1 MKIRM
6 FHVATVNE
14 EVLVS
19 ALLTRRLGLTHEAG
33 DATHRCV
40 DVQRQKVLIDFLAE
54 DVHDAL
60 SQTAGTEII
69 HLVVV
74 IIKRESYLGIYKGYT
89 LESAYNVVKFSG
101 IRFQELPSCRNI
113 EEEISILKLLPTG
126 HEHGSCDTK
135 REPAMVSSVPTSS
148 SAMRVLNSTCD
159 TAAMEASASPRNPIV
174 CRLKR
179 SSACRIFD
187 VA

>member
-1 MKIRM
+1 MDVHVNVVGVYIEVDKVRHLLAFGHKTVVRHHYCLMKIRM
-6 FHVATVNE
+6 LHVATVNE

-19 ALLTRRLGLTHEAG
+19 ALLACRFGFAHEAG

-74 IIKRESYLGIYKGYT
+74 IIKRESYLGIYKGYA
-89 LESAYNVVKFSG
+89 LESAYNVVKFG
-101 IRFQELPSCRNI
+101 GVRLQELPSCRNI
-113 EEEISILKLLPTG
+113 EEEI
-126 HEHGSCDTK
+126 
-135 REPAMVSSVPTSS
+135 
-148 SAMRVLNSTCD
+148 LNL
-159 TAAMEASASPRNPIV
+159 EVAS
-174 CRLKR
+174 
-179 SSACRIFD
+179 D
-187 VA
+187 GT

>member
-1 MKIRM
+1 MRSK
-6 FHVATVNE
+6 
-14 EVLVS
+14 
-19 ALLTRRLGLTHEAG
+19 ALTMLLSS
-33 DATHRCV
+33 V
-40 DVQRQKVLIDFLAE
+40 VFDFRNFL
-54 DVHDAL
+54 L
-60 SQTAGTEII
+60 AGT
-69 HLVVV
+69 LK
-74 IIKRESYLGIYKGYT
+74 KR
-89 LESAYNVVKFSG
+89 F
-101 IRFQELPSCRNI
+101 
-113 EEEISILKLLPTG
+113 SILKLLPTG

-179 SSACRIFD
+179 SSAFRIFD

>member
-1 MKIRM
+1 MDVHVNVVGVYIEVDKVRHLFAFGHKTVVRHHHCLMKIRM
-6 FHVATVNE
+6 LHVATVDE
-14 EVLVS
+14 EVLVG
-19 ALLTRRLGLTHEAG
+19 ALLTRRLGLTHKAG

-89 LESAYNVVKFSG
+89 LESAYNVVKFGG
-101 IRFQELPSCRNI
+101 IRLQELPSCRNI
-113 EEEISILKLLPTG
+113 KEEI
-126 HEHGSCDTK
+126 
-135 REPAMVSSVPTSS
+135 
-148 SAMRVLNSTCD
+148 LNF
-159 TAAMEASASPRNPIV
+159 EVAS
-174 CRLKR
+174 
-179 SSACRIFD
+179 D
-187 VA
+187 GT